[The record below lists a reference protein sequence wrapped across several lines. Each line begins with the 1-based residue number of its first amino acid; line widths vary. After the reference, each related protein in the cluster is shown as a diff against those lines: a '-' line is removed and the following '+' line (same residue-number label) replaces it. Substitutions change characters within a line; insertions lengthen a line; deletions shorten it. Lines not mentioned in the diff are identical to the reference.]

1 VEQNTLFTARNQVLR
16 DARKS
21 GELPGG
27 SQMHRRR
34 YKSEKDA
41 EFEEYYNNLTECE
54 RLELIAEIEEE
65 NYERKTCT

>member
-1 VEQNTLFTARNQVLR
+1 MMN
-16 DARKS
+16 RKS
-21 GELPGG
+21 T
-27 SQMHRRR
+27 HDRRR

-65 NYERKTCT
+65 DYERKTCT